1 MYSDGLIFIIA
12 WNAGHNADSLLVL
25 QTLEQALQKRGKQK
39 SVLFHTAQAVRQA
52 MDRKNFLQSFSN
64 AGQPRDNAVAE
75 AFFRFL
81 KEEELYRRKFSCTE
95 ELKNSL
101 FSYIDGFYNTR
112 RPHSANDEL
121 TPNEK

>member
-1 MYSDGLIFIIA
+1 MLLSWMRLFKWLRKKGYLCSCKGER
-12 WNAGHNADSLLVL
+12 WNMLTQLSIER
-25 QTLEQALQKRGKQK
+25 T
-39 SVLFHTAQAVRQA
+39 TQAVRQA

-64 AGQPRDNAVAE
+64 VGQPRDNAVAE

-112 RPHSANDEL
+112 RPHSSNDEL
-121 TPNEK
+121 TPNEKEALF